1 MPQSRRTEI
10 DDLARVLADTV
21 KGVRP
26 APVKLRLIEAPK
38 PTIFDSITRESCLRR
53 IRFLARSYQ
62 LHWLLEQE
70 TFDTPG
76 LDCLADERLAATLRK
91 METARECIH
100 DQVPFEDA
108 GLITD
113 TSQKLAR
120 FGDLDHA

>member
-26 APVKLRLIEAPK
+26 ARVKLRLIEPPK
-38 PTIFDSITRESCLRR
+38 PTLFDSITRDSCLRR
-53 IRFLARSYQ
+53 IRFLVRSYQ

-76 LDCLADERLAATLRK
+76 LDCLSDERLAATLRK
-91 METARECIH
+91 METARECIRDH
-100 DQVPFEDA
+100 VSFEDA

-113 TSQKLAR
+113 TSLQLAQ
-120 FGDLDHA
+120 FGDAHHA

>member
-26 APVKLRLIEAPK
+26 ARVKLRLIEAPT
-38 PTIFDSITRESCLRR
+38 PTLFDSITRDSCLRR
-53 IRFLARSYQ
+53 IRFLVRSYQ

-76 LDCLADERLAATLRK
+76 LDCLSDERLADTLRK
-91 METARECIH
+91 METARECIRDH
-100 DQVPFEDA
+100 VSFDDA

-113 TSQKLAR
+113 TSQKLAHP
-120 FGDLDHA
+120 GEIDHA